1 MTERPIPDADARLD
15 ALLRTDPV
23 AERDPLFR
31 IAVLQRLE
39 RERFRR
45 QMVATLTVD
54 LVQAI
59 ARLVRTPFALVRDR
73 ISRSFVG

>member
-1 MTERPIPDADARLD
+1 MTERRMPDADARLD

-45 QMVATLTVD
+45 QLVATLTVD
-54 LVQAI
+54 LLPAVG
-59 ARLVRTPFALVRDR
+59 RLVRTPFALVRDR
-73 ISRSFVG
+73 IARSFVG